1 MTVAWNWKHND
12 LRSYGEATGPNAAG
26 YCASWA
32 EVQPME
38 DGGDRWR
45 AKIVADLEDDRMG
58 RATAA
63 RRHFATREAAIAWC
77 EQSLPTLLAVLT

>member
-1 MTVAWNWKHND
+1 MSVAWNWKHNP
-12 LRSYGEATGPNAAG
+12 LRSYGEATGPTAAG

-38 DGGDRWR
+38 DVPEQWR

-58 RATAA
+58 RATAG
-63 RRHFATREAAIAWC
+63 RRHFVSREAAIAWC
-77 EQSLPTLLAVLT
+77 EQSLPTLLGVLS